1 VGFRFR
7 KRVRLLSNGLKKKV
21 GFGSRPMLLAI
32 ALALPVI
39 CNAQTN
45 YPLRI
50 RGASNL
56 ATNYVNG
63 ILAVQFLPA
72 AHKADAGLQPGE
84 GSWLDRPLNGNE
96 PHVLKQNL
104 PQDQAQFATTYLQN
118 PDHYATFYCTN
129 TKQGYFRVAN
139 SEPFI
144 PPQSAVSQNASPTPN
159 ATLSDEAQKS
169 VALPTFNNPDVNAFI
184 REYDQLS
191 RDYMDAI
198 KAMNA
203 GDPSKIQ
210 AMGDKSPDI
219 PDMLQTISKITPL
232 LKPDETDK
240 FVAYIN
246 AWKTK
251 LDAVTKQ

>member
-1 VGFRFR
+1 MPC
-7 KRVRLLSNGLKKKV
+7 SNGLKKEG

-39 CNAQTN
+39 CNAQSN
-45 YPLRI
+45 NPLRM
-50 RGASNL
+50 RGSSSL
-56 ATNYVNG
+56 VTNYVNG

-84 GSWLDRPLNGNE
+84 GSWLDRPINGSE

-118 PDHYATFYCTN
+118 PEHYATFYCTS
-129 TKQGYFRVAN
+129 TDQGYFRVTN

-144 PPQSAVSQNASPTPN
+144 PPQSAVSQNVTPTTS

-184 REYDQLS
+184 KQYDQFA
-191 RDYMDAI
+191 RDYLDAI

-203 GDPSKIQ
+203 GDPSKIP

-219 PDMLQTISKITPL
+219 PDMLQTIPKIAAL

-251 LDAVTKQ
+251 LDAANQQ

>member
-7 KRVRLLSNGLKKKV
+7 KRVRLLSNGLKKEV
-21 GFGSRPMLLAI
+21 AFGSRPMLWAI
-32 ALALPVI
+32 ALALPVM
-39 CNAQTN
+39 CSAQTN
-45 YPLRI
+45 NPLRI
-50 RGASNL
+50 RGSSSL
-56 ATNYVNG
+56 AINYVNG

-104 PQDQAQFATTYLQN
+104 PQDQAQFATAYLQN
-118 PDHYATFYCTN
+118 SDHYATFYCTKTN
-129 TKQGYFRVAN
+129 QGYFRVAS

-144 PPQSAVSQNASPTPN
+144 PPQSAVSQSASPTPS
-159 ATLSDEAQKS
+159 ATLSDEAQKGS
-169 VALPTFNNPDVNAFI
+169 ALPTFTNPDVNAFI
-184 REYDQLS
+184 KEYDQFA
-191 RDYMDAI
+191 RDYLNAI

-240 FVAYIN
+240 FVAFIN

-251 LDAVTKQ
+251 LDAAAKQ

>member
-1 VGFRFR
+1 MPCT
-7 KRVRLLSNGLKKKV
+7 NGLKKKG

-39 CNAQTN
+39 CNAQSN
-45 YPLRI
+45 NPLRM
-50 RGASNL
+50 RGSSSL
-56 ATNYVNG
+56 VTNYVNG

-84 GSWLDRPLNGNE
+84 GSWLDRPLNGSE

-104 PQDQAQFATTYLQN
+104 PQGQAQFAAAYLQN

-129 TKQGYFRVAN
+129 TNQGYFRVTN

-144 PPQSAVSQNASPTPN
+144 PPQSAVSQNASPTPS
-159 ATLSDEAQKS
+159 ATLPDEAQKN

-184 REYDQLS
+184 KEYDQFA
-191 RDYMDAI
+191 RDYLDAI

-203 GDPSKIQ
+203 GDRSKIQ

-219 PDMLQTISKITPL
+219 PDIPDMLQTMSKITPL

-251 LDAVTKQ
+251 LDAASKQ

>member
-7 KRVRLLSNGLKKKV
+7 ERVRLWSNGLKKKV
-21 GFGSRPMLLAI
+21 VFGSRPMLLAI

-39 CNAQTN
+39 CGAQTN

-50 RGASNL
+50 RGSSSL

-84 GSWLDRPLNGNE
+84 GSWLNRALNGNE

-104 PQDQAQFATTYLQN
+104 LQDQAQFVITYLQN

-129 TKQGYFRVAN
+129 TNQGYFRVAN

-144 PPQSAVSQNASPTPN
+144 PPTPS

-184 REYDQLS
+184 KEYDQFA

-203 GDPSKIQ
+203 GDTSKIQ

-219 PDMLQTISKITPL
+219 PDMLQTIPKIAAL

-251 LDAVTKQ
+251 LEAAPKQ